1 MSTTGPTDPTGIGGL
16 TVLAA
21 GDHFVL
27 PRLLGEE
34 VRRATDGA
42 ATVRELTLPWP
53 HTPFGPVGEVI
64 EASGTEDELI
74 AALAGV
80 EVCVTQM
87 APLTER
93 VLAACPDLELMCVS
107 RGGPVNANLEA
118 ATRHG
123 VAVCYAPGRNAVA
136 TAEHTLTLL
145 LAAARGVGDTHTDL
159 RLGVWRGDYYDY
171 DNCGIE
177 IEGATVGLIG
187 YGAIGSRVAR
197 ILVAMGAEV
206 LVHDPYVSPEALA
219 GVAAQVTLD
228 ELLSRS
234 RIVSLHARVTDETK
248 GMIGAEQIARM
259 PRGSVLVNCA
269 RGALLDYDAVCD
281 ALDSGRLAG
290 AGFDVY
296 PQEPVP
302 TDSRLLST
310 PGIVMT
316 PHIAGASQEVAHKA
330 ARIVAAEVGRHL
342 RGEPLAHCANP
353 EVMVDRTR

>member
-1 MSTTGPTDPTGIGGL
+1 MST

-27 PRLLGEE
+27 PRLLTEE
-34 VRRATDGA
+34 LRKA
-42 ATVRELTLPWP
+42 AGVAVDVRELTLPWP
-53 HTPFGPVGEVI
+53 HTPFGPVGEVV

-74 AALAGV
+74 AALQGA
-80 EVCVTQM
+80 EVCVTQL

-93 VLAACPDLELMCVS
+93 VLAACPDLKLVCVS
-107 RGGPVNANLEA
+107 RGGPVNANLDA

-136 TAEHTLTLL
+136 TAEHTVTLL
-145 LAAARGVGDTHTDL
+145 LAAARGVGDTHADL
-159 RLGVWRGDYYDY
+159 RRGVWRGDYYDY
-171 DNCGIE
+171 DTCGIE
-177 IEGATVGLIG
+177 IEGATVGLVG

-197 ILVAMGAEV
+197 IIAAMGAHV
-206 LVHDPYVSPEALA
+206 LVHDPYVDAESLR
-219 GVAAQVTLD
+219 GVAEPVGLD

-234 RIVSLHARVTDETK
+234 RIVSLHARVTEETT
-248 GMIGAEQIARM
+248 GMIGAAQLARM

-281 ALDSGRLAG
+281 ALDSGGLAG

-296 PQEPVP
+296 PEEPVP
-302 TDSRLLST
+302 ADSRLLRT

-316 PHIAGASQEVAHKA
+316 PHIAGGSQEVAHKA
-330 ARIVAAEVGRHL
+330 ARIVAAEVGRYL

-353 EVMVDRTR
+353 AAAPRR

>member
-1 MSTTGPTDPTGIGGL
+1 MST

-27 PRLLGEE
+27 PRLLADA
-34 VRRATDGA
+34 VRAAADDAGA
-42 ATVRELTLPWP
+42 DVDVRELTLPWP
-53 HTPFGPVGEVI
+53 HTPFGPVGEVA

-74 AALAGV
+74 DALRGA

-87 APLTER
+87 APVTER
-93 VLAACPDLELMCVS
+93 VLAACPDLKLVCVS

-159 RLGVWRGDYYDY
+159 RRGVWRGDYYDY
-171 DNCGIE
+171 DACGIE
-177 IEGATVGLIG
+177 IEGTTVGLVG

-197 ILVAMGAEV
+197 ILTAMGAHV
-206 LVHDPYVSPEALA
+206 LVHDPYVAPESLR
-219 GVAAQVTLD
+219 GVAEPVALD
-228 ELLSRS
+228 ALLSRS
-234 RIVSLHARVTDETK
+234 RVVSLHARVTEETT
-248 GMIGAEQIARM
+248 GMIGAAELARM

-269 RGALLDYDAVCD
+269 RGALLDYDALCD
-281 ALDSGRLAG
+281 ALDSGHLAG
-290 AGFDVY
+290 AGLDVY

-302 TDSRLLST
+302 ADSRLLRT

-316 PHIAGASQEVAHKA
+316 PHIAGGSQEVARKA
-330 ARIVAAEVGRHL
+330 ARIVGAEVGRHL
-342 RGEPLAHCANP
+342 RGAPPAHCANP
-353 EVMVDRTR
+353 EVTRRRGARSAR